1 MFLETDNVREAIV
14 KSFDKPVRYK
24 EMVLLFGKV
33 VLMFK
38 KYMQYNAHIISWS

>member
-1 MFLETDNVREAIV
+1 MGNGLKVTQRKMFLETDNVREAIV

-24 EMVLLFGKV
+24 DIVLLFGKV

-38 KYMQYNAHIISWS
+38 

>member
-1 MFLETDNVREAIV
+1 MGDGLRHTQRKMFIETDNVRDAIV

-24 EMVLLFGKV
+24 DMVLLFGEV

-38 KYMQYNAHIISWS
+38 

>member
-1 MFLETDNVREAIV
+1 MFLETNNVREAIV

-24 EMVLLFGKV
+24 DIVLLFGEV

-38 KYMQYNAHIISWS
+38 

>member
-24 EMVLLFGKV
+24 DMVLLFGEV
-33 VLMFK
+33 VLMFEK
-38 KYMQYNAHIISWS
+38 

>member
-1 MFLETDNVREAIV
+1 MFLESYNVREAII

-33 VLMFK
+33 VLVFK
-38 KYMQYNAHIISWS
+38 N

>member
-24 EMVLLFGKV
+24 EMVLLFGEV
-33 VLMFK
+33 FWYL
-38 KYMQYNAHIISWS
+38 YNSNK

>member
-38 KYMQYNAHIISWS
+38 K